1 MAKVLKSFPYSPN
14 GYTVE
19 ILKVGDDRDFGAAT
33 QGLIDRGDVEGAK
46 PVAAPVAKPAVAPVV
61 KAK

>member
-33 QGLIDRGDVEGAK
+33 QGLVDRGDVEGAT
-46 PVAAPVAKPAVAPVV
+46 AAVEAVEVDT
-61 KAK
+61 KKKK

>member
-1 MAKVLKSFPYSPN
+1 MAKVLKSFPYSAN

-46 PVAAPVAKPAVAPVV
+46 PVVEPVV
-61 KAK
+61 VAAVTTKKK